1 MFADKCIQEHIK
13 CIEEQLE
20 EQLLETNKPKHKNPY
35 RNAYKQ
41 YKEKKKYELELIDIW
56 R

>member
-1 MFADKCIQEHIK
+1 MIVDKCIQEHIK
-13 CIEEQLE
+13 WIE

-41 YKEKKKYELELIDIW
+41 YKEKKKYELELTDIW